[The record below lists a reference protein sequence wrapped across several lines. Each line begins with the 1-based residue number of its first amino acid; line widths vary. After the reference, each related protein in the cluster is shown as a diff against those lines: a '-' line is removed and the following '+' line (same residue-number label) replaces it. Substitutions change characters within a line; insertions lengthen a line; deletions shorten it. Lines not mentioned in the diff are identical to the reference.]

1 MFLKNKIMTATL
13 IKIITAYLVNFYSL
27 SFKDVNNVTINM
39 SSYQG
44 KKVLITN
51 IATGSARINQLVG
64 LQQLKNQYGDSLV
77 IIVFP
82 SNSFGKESRTDAQI
96 KQFVQANGG
105 TSLVIAAKSNVINN
119 TNNAVFT
126 WLGSKVKNGD
136 MDAVAGGDF
145 EKFLINKDGTLL
157 GVFSSKVS
165 PTDPSIVQ
173 GILSNF

>member
-1 MFLKNKIMTATL
+1 MITTL
-13 IKIITAYLVNFYSL
+13 IKVITAFLVNFYSL

-39 SSYQG
+39 SGYQG
-44 KKVLITN
+44 KKVLIAN

-77 IIVFP
+77 VIVFP
-82 SNSFGKESRTDAQI
+82 SNSFGKETRTNAQI

-105 TSLVIAAKSNVINN
+105 SSLVIAAKSNVVNN
-119 TNNAVFT
+119 NNNAVFS
-126 WLGSKVKNGD
+126 WLGSKVQNGD

-145 EKFLINKDGTLL
+145 EKFLINKDGTIL
-157 GVFSSKVS
+157 GVYSSKVS
-165 PTDPSIVQ
+165 PTDPSIIQ